1 MTELPYNP
9 ASLTVM
15 VVDDHDPIRKA
26 IRRVLLAQGF
36 ESVIECFDGA
46 DAIKILEKKAV
57 DLVISDI
64 YMRKVSGFDLLR
76 SIRERSIATDI
87 PVILVT
93 GETGKEDI
101 VKSADLG
108 ADNYLLK
115 PFQAGDLEKKIQ
127 TVLTRYFAPNPA
139 VRMLRSGER
148 LLLEGKL
155 LEALKTLDG
164 AIQLDPKSIRAKHSK
179 AVALWRMGQQTDAL
193 TLLDQLIAE
202 NPAYYRSFSTRA
214 DILNEQGQQSE
225 AIDAM
230 KKELALNPKQIA
242 RQMTLAKML
251 LKALDYEGAI
261 HHYRVALQENP
272 KQKIA
277 LLGMG
282 HAYARSE
289 NLEKALYYFKRVR
302 RYHPTATAA
311 LEAIVKYC
319 TAVGQPK
326 RAEHMLKDE
335 KNSNPKRM
343 DTYLILADLL
353 MQQERWEE
361 ALSVVDEVLKLS
373 PEFVEALLV
382 RGRVCMKLRN
392 FTEAVVSFNSAW
404 VLSPSMDTAV
414 LLAEALTCEG
424 DHERCMTLL
433 ESAMLRDPNHT
444 DAALLLAN
452 AYRSCQEFTK
462 ALVMFRKAAF
472 IGADPKVCNA
482 EAKSLWQ
489 DILAR
494 RRSPRKIAS

>member
-1 MTELPYNP
+1 
-9 ASLTVM
+9 M

-46 DAIKILEKKAV
+46 DAIKILKKKAV

-64 YMRKVSGFDLLR
+64 YMRKINGFDLLR

-139 VRMLRSGER
+139 IRMIRSGER
-148 LLLEGKL
+148 LLLESKIP
-155 LEALKTLDG
+155 ESLKTLDE
-164 AIQLDPKSIRAKHSK
+164 AVRLDPKSIRARHAK
-179 AVALWRMGQQTDAL
+179 AVALWRSGDLPAAL
-193 TLLDQLIAE
+193 SLLDQLIAE

-214 DILNEQGQQSE
+214 DILNEQGRQTE

-251 LKALDYEGAI
+251 LKSLDYDGAI

-272 KQKIA
+272 KQRIA

-302 RYHPTATAA
+302 RYHPDATAA

-319 TAVGQPK
+319 TSVGQSK

-335 KNSNPKRM
+335 KNSNPKRT

-353 MQQERWEE
+353 VQQERHEE
-361 ALSVVDEVLKLS
+361 ALAVVDEVLKLA
-373 PEFVEALLV
+373 PELVDGLLL
-382 RGRVCMKLRN
+382 RGRICMKLHN
-392 FTEAVVSFNSAW
+392 FEESVGSFNAAW

-414 LLAEALTCEG
+414 LLAEALTCAG

-444 DAALLLAN
+444 EAALLLAN
-452 AYRSCQEFTK
+452 AYRSCNELTK
-462 ALVMFRKAAF
+462 SFVMFRKAAF